1 MTMTKRGIKN
11 AQPELKPEPITHPGR
26 VAAPAPSNPYD
37 VPESQRFAHNC
48 RSKREPIK
56 RTVLADSDLSWSAD
70 EKKDKS

>member
-1 MTMTKRGIKN
+1 MTIPRRGIKN

-26 VAAPAPSNPYD
+26 VAAPAPTIPYNTPPD
-37 VPESQRFAHNC
+37 ARFAHNC

-56 RTVLADSDLSWSAD
+56 RTVLADSELSWSAD